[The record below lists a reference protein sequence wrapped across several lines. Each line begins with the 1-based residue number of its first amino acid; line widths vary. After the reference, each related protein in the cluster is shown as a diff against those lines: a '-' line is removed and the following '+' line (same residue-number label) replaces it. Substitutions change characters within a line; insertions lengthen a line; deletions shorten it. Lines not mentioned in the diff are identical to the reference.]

1 MNDVPSPVSH
11 CCVTGRS
18 LGKIHASFF
27 HDRLDLPYESTPD
40 EWSIILTHDEL
51 LLAIKYLGHMLNEWY
66 RTAKSTSTSKVVK
79 IIAVLNG
86 VFPTVAELSHWLD
99 FPCEF
104 VFVKASSYVGEV
116 RGDLVISN
124 LPDGSY
130 FAGHSVIILDEL
142 WESGT
147 TIIKMKAA
155 VKEVIEK
162 ATMEKNTS
170 YEIKT
175 CLLLAKPLSDS
186 IAPEDKPD
194 FVAIKNFM
202 SVWLVGFG
210 LDADQQCRGWR
221 HLCGRCDR
229 EKACAGRSD
238 IVEQLN
244 KMKEAVSRDM
254 H

>member
-1 MNDVPSPVSH
+1 MNNTSSPVSH

-18 LGKIHASFF
+18 LGQIHASFF
-27 HDRLDLPYESTPD
+27 QDRLDLPYGSTPD

-51 LLAIKYLGHMLNEWY
+51 LLAIRHLASQLNHWY
-66 RTAKSTSTSKVVK
+66 RTGKSTSTSKVVRF
-79 IIAVLNG
+79 IAVLNG
-86 VFPTVAELSHWLD
+86 VFPTVAELSHWVD

-104 VFVKASSYVGEV
+104 VFVRASSYVGEV

-142 WESGT
+142 WESGM

-155 VKEVIEK
+155 VKDAIEK
-162 ATMEKNTS
+162 ASLDKNTA

-175 CLLLAKPLSDS
+175 CLLMAKPLSPS
-186 IAPEDKPD
+186 LAPEDKPD
-194 FVAIKNFM
+194 FVAIKDFM

-229 EKACAGRSD
+229 EKACTGRVNV
-238 IVEQLN
+238 VEQLN
-244 KMKEAVSRDM
+244 KMKEVVGQDTC
-254 H
+254 